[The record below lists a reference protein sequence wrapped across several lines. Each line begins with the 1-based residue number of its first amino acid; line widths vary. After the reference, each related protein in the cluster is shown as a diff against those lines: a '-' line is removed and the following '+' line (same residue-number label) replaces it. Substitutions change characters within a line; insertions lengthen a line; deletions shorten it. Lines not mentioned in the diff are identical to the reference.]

1 MIYALIIAVIVALIV
16 SFAMVPKP
24 QTTPPSGLNDIQLPE
39 AEVGASIPVLFG
51 TKNISGSNVVWY
63 GDLRTVAIKKKGGKK

>member
-1 MIYALIIAVIVALIV
+1 MIYALIIAVIVAVIV
-16 SFAMVPKP
+16 GFAMTPKP
-24 QTTPPSGLNDIQLPE
+24 QTQSPSGINDIQLPT

-51 TKNISGSNVVWY
+51 TKDIAGSNVVWY